1 MNAGLHVAEAE
12 LRYIPNQE
20 MELSKEDTLQVLRV
34 VEALDE
40 MDDTE
45 HIFHNMAVSDEI
57 YAEMEE

>member
-1 MNAGLHVAEAE
+1 
-12 LRYIPNQE
+12 
-20 MELSKEDTLQVLRV
+20 MELSKEDTLKVLRV

-57 YAEMEE
+57 YEEMEE